1 MADINK
7 SGKINV
13 KKKKNNSVGELL
25 SWLKTIAIAVIV
37 TLLISNFVIVNATV
51 PTGSMEN
58 TIMPK
63 DRIVAFRLAYLFDT
77 PKRGDVVIFEP
88 PDGADDPYVKRV
100 IGLPGEVIRI
110 ADGTVY
116 INDTPLEEPY
126 LPEPMVGEFGP
137 FEIPEDSYFM
147 MGDNRNDSYDARYWH
162 NKFVDRSEIMGKV
175 IFKYF
180 PSIGLVK

>member
-13 KKKKNNSVGELL
+13 DKEKNSSVGELL
-25 SWLKTIAIAVIV
+25 SWLKTIAVAVIV

-77 PKRGDVVIFEP
+77 PKRGDIVIFEP
-88 PDGADDPYVKRV
+88 PDGAEDPYVKRV
-100 IGLPGEVIRI
+100 IGLPGEIIRI

-116 INDTPLEEPY
+116 INDNPLEEPY
-126 LPEPMVGEFGP
+126 LHEPMVGEFGP
-137 FEIPEDSYFM
+137 FEIPEDCYFM

-180 PSIGLVK
+180 PSIGLIK